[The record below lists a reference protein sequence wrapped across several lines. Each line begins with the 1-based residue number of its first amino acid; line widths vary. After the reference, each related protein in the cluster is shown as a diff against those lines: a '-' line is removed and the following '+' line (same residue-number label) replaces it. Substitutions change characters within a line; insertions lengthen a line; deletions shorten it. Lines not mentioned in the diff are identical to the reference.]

1 MRGALRIALGPK
13 CQSVG
18 LPILMLRLRRAPSAA
33 PLRLSHTLA
42 PRPLVPP
49 PLRAAPQ
56 YPPDPYS
63 TQRKGERSL
72 KPILLQARPPG
83 SNTQYAAP
91 THKHT
96 NTSNPRPSAI

>member
-33 PLRLSHTLA
+33 PLRLFPHAGPSS
-42 PRPLVPP
+42 PLPSGPP
-49 PLRAAPQ
+49 PNAPLT
-56 YPPDPYS
+56 P

-96 NTSNPRPSAI
+96 NTSNPCPSAI